1 MDNTSVQENIVKI
14 IKIIF
19 EPLKTPQIRRM
30 LVYSTIIIFSVE
42 TVVMI
47 LLEFILDIPEP
58 IVWYVDGL
66 VLVLLLFPL
75 NFHFII
81 RPMLNE
87 IDQHRQ
93 TNQELRKSNEILE
106 RFFDISEFMIAY
118 FDSNFNFIRVNSA
131 YASAD
136 QHNPDYYVGKNHFEL
151 FPNEENQAIF
161 EKVLET
167 GKPFSIIEKPF
178 EFPLNPER
186 GISYWDWSLMPV
198 KDGENQVIGLIMVLS
213 DVTARKQA
221 QLDLEE
227 SEQRFRAV
235 FNQTFQHVGLLTPTG
250 DVLLINQTAL
260 DFTGADL
267 ANNNGKPLWEM
278 PWWDKTKEVSES
290 LQVAVRQAANGIT
303 VRDLFP
309 IYSKDGDIATM
320 DITIKPM
327 LDKAGKS
334 ILLII
339 EARDITDRVRA
350 EETLKRN
357 EEEILRLYQAEKQAH
372 FLAETLR
379 SAALDL
385 SSSLISGNVYE
396 SLLNNIYKL
405 VPFTSAHIGLLE
417 DEDHLIARI
426 ARGEENWPE
435 EKQFLGKR
443 FDILHVHSFRAL
455 FSQNQVVSIPD
466 TRLHTTSIYF
476 PGHEYIGSWIA
487 IPLMVSDQ
495 IIGLCLLEHI
505 QPHFFTPDLVEW
517 ASAVAAQAAIAIQN
531 AWLFEQVRDGREQ
544 LQALSR
550 QLVEVQETERQ
561 YIARELHDEAGQ
573 TLASLMVGLKVLESQ
588 SNDPQA
594 VVAQSRELKKIADGV
609 LENLH
614 RLSISL
620 RPATLDHLGL
630 IPALR
635 QHTEMIRS
643 QHNLNVQFE
652 VVGKIDR
659 LPTELETAIYRIV
672 QEALTNIVRH
682 AKATHADV
690 LLEQKKEM
698 LIVII
703 EDDGIG
709 FNPKNKAENHLGL
722 VGMQERATMLG
733 GSITLESSP
742 DRGSTIKLEVPWQ
755 FES

>member
-1 MDNTSVQENIVKI
+1 MEKASVQLRFAKI
-14 IKIIF
+14 INTII
-19 EPLKTPQIRRM
+19 EPFKTPQIRRM
-30 LVYSTIIIFSVE
+30 VVYSTIVIFSVE
-42 TVVMI
+42 TVVMV
-47 LLEFILDIPEP
+47 LLERILDIPEP

-81 RPMLNE
+81 SPMRNE
-87 IDQHRQ
+87 ITQHRY
-93 TNQELRKSNEILE
+93 TNQELRKSNDILE
-106 RFFDISEFMIAY
+106 QFFDISEYMIAY

-131 YASAD
+131 YAAAD
-136 QHNPDYYVGKNHFEL
+136 QHPPEYYVGKNHFEL
-151 FPNEENQAIF
+151 FPNEENQQIF
-161 EKVLET
+161 EQVIKT
-167 GKPFSIIEKPF
+167 GKVHRIVEKPF
-178 EFPLNPER
+178 VYPLNPER

-198 KDGENQVIGLIMVLS
+198 KNRDHQVIGLIMVLN

-267 ANNNGKPLWEM
+267 VNNNGKPLWEM

-327 LDKAGKS
+327 LEKAGKS
-334 ILLII
+334 ILLIM

-379 SAALDL
+379 EAALAL
-385 SSSLISGNVYE
+385 SSSLISGDVFK
-396 SLLNNIYKL
+396 SLLDNIYKM
-405 VPFTSAHIGLLE
+405 VPYTSAHIELLE
-417 DEDHLIARI
+417 DEDHLFVRLV
-426 ARGEENWPE
+426 RGEENWPE
-435 EKQFLGKR
+435 EKRILGKHIEINEIPV
-443 FDILHVHSFRAL
+443 FDTLLKECKVVHVS
-455 FSQNQVVSIPD
+455 D
-466 TRLHTTSIYF
+466 TSYYKGSKYF
-476 PGHEYIGSWIA
+476 PGRKYIGSWMA
-487 IPLMVSDQ
+487 FPLLAREQ
-495 IIGLCLLEHI
+495 IIGLCILEHI
-505 QPHFFTPDLVEW
+505 QKDFFKPESINW
-517 ASAVAAQAAIAIQN
+517 ATAITNQAAVAIQN

-544 LQALSR
+544 MQALSR
-550 QLVEVQETERQ
+550 QLVEIQETERQ

-573 TLASLMVGLKVLESQ
+573 TLASLMVGLRLLEDQ
-588 SNDPQA
+588 SGNPQA
-594 VVAQSRELKKIADGV
+594 VIERSRELKNIADGV

-614 RLSISL
+614 RLSVSL
-620 RPATLDHLGL
+620 RPTALDHLGL
-630 IPALR
+630 IPALC
-635 QHTEMIRS
+635 QHVEMIRS

-652 VVGKIDR
+652 VVGELER
-659 LPTELETAIYRIV
+659 LPTEMETAIYRII

-682 AKATHADV
+682 AKATRADV
-690 LLEQKKEM
+690 LLEKKINSLM
-698 LIVII
+698 VII
-703 EDDGIG
+703 EDNGIG
-709 FNPKNKAENHLGL
+709 FDPKKVEPKHLGL

-733 GSITLESSP
+733 GSITIESSSEK
-742 DRGSTIKLEVPWQ
+742 GSTIKLEVPWV